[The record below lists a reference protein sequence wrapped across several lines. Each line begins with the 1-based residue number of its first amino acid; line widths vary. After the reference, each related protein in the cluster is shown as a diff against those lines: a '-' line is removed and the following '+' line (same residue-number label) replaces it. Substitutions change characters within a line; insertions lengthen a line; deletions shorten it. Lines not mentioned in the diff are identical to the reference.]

1 MPPSIE
7 ALTSSSAP
15 GWSTVLI
22 ALKRPLPSPNVIV
35 PKQSLETRRP
45 VLPSVAYSMMPSNCW
60 YIRGCHENNAEK
72 RVGRPFAHQATD
84 PSKRGG
90 DIREAVRRTC
100 SNKSWLMDIRVAE
113 AVAIRCGL
121 GTVVIGGFFS
131 LFHDLLL

>member
-15 GWSTVLI
+15 AWSTVLI

-45 VLPSVAYSMMPSNCW
+45 VLPSVVYSMMPSNCW

-72 RVGRPFAHQATD
+72 RVGRPSDGPEQT
-84 PSKRGG
+84 RGG
-90 DIREAVRRTC
+90 YPRSGTTYVLQQELADRHSRR
-100 SNKSWLMDIRVAE
+100 
-113 AVAIRCGL
+113 
-121 GTVVIGGFFS
+121 
-131 LFHDLLL
+131 